1 MKYIILLFVF
11 MARPAFALDE
21 NRYLVPNR
29 VIYEDPEEG
38 DVLKINTSIGFTT
51 VLEFSDK
58 PTMVTTGDSSLL
70 QIEVPKNSKTVLI
83 KALRDEGETNL
94 FVFTPKQRFNYKV
107 IVGSQQNVD
116 YVFAVQKGSS
126 NKKIITSKIPIAQ
139 LLKMAQNYQ
148 ILKGSKQIN
157 ERLFTQKDLF
167 AQYENPF
174 IKLKVLEAFV
184 NKSPH
189 YLILHFVI
197 HNKQLIPIR
206 LNEKKTNV
214 YVNGQKFKPSYVIYN
229 SDALEPKQEADGWLI
244 LEDTYISL
252 NNQFT
257 IGVGVYD
264 KEHIF

>member
-1 MKYIILLFVF
+1 MLMLVF
-11 MARPAFALDE
+11 LTQTAFALDD
-21 NRYLVPNR
+21 NRYLENNK
-29 VIYEDPEEG
+29 VIYEDPQE
-38 DVLKINTSIGFTT
+38 DDILKINTSIGFTT

-70 QIEVPKNSKTVLI
+70 QIEVPKNSKDVLI
-83 KALRDEGETNL
+83 KALRDSGETNL

-107 IVGSQQNVD
+107 IVNNQQNVD
-116 YVFAVQKGSS
+116 YVVDVQKSIS
-126 NKKIITSKIPIAQ
+126 NKKTSTAKMPVSQ
-139 LLKMAQNYQ
+139 LLKMAQNYH
-148 ILKGSKQIN
+148 ILKDTKQIN
-157 ERLFTQKDLF
+157 GKIFTQKDLF
-167 AQYENPF
+167 TQFENPF
-174 IKLKVLEAFV
+174 IKLKIIESFV

-197 HNKQLIPIR
+197 HNKQVIPIK
-206 LNEKKTNV
+206 LNEQKTNV
-214 YVNGQKFKPSYVIYN
+214 YVNGQKFRPSYVVFD
-229 SDALEPKQEADGWLI
+229 SGTLESKKETDGWLI